1 MAEKKDITFRK
12 LTADELEAR
21 VATVTEKGC
30 SVLVYKDA
38 RVDQRVLDETVGA
51 MNWQRDH
58 KELKGNIYCAIGI
71 WDEKKQQWI
80 WKWDCGSESN
90 TEKEKGEASDSFKR
104 AGFNWGIGR
113 ELYTCPFVW
122 FKAADV
128 NITPKGNGYTT
139 KDPFEVNE
147 IEYDGNKVSFLVI
160 TNKKTKKQFV
170 WGTPQRAFEDLSP
183 ADRKKGELKR
193 LLMKTDSDVTL
204 FLIWC
209 NKEFKREIAAVDEL
223 NEHELDRAIAKVKQ
237 KENR

>member
-1 MAEKKDITFRK
+1 MSKGVTFRK

-38 RVDQRVLDETVGA
+38 RVDQRVLDETVGP

-58 KELKGNIYCAIGI
+58 KELKGNIYCGIGI
-71 WDEKKQQWI
+71 WDDDKQQWI

-122 FKAADV
+122 FKAADI
-128 NITPKGNGYTT
+128 NITPKGSGYTT
-139 KDPFEVNE
+139 RDSFEVNE
-147 IEYDGNKVSFLVI
+147 IEYADNKVSYLVI
-160 TNKKTKKQFV
+160 TDRKTKKQFT
-170 WGTPQRAFEDLSP
+170 WGTPAKAFAGMTP
-183 ADRKKGELKR
+183 TDRKIGELKN
-193 LLMKTDSDVTL
+193 LLMKTNSDTIL
-204 FLIWC
+204 FLTWC
-209 NKEFKREIAAVDEL
+209 SREFKREIPNIDAMDDR
-223 NEHELDRAIAKVKQ
+223 ELDIAIAKVKQ
-237 KENR
+237 KENK